1 MPNTYLRYLNLQNF
15 NIYDEQLQ
23 NLEKSLKFR
32 GHKLLLMT
40 SFEKFCSDKLLR
52 VTYFN
57 KFLGHS
63 HNRENLC
70 PQVSSF
76 KEYGQYVN
84 ILNKT
89 TEGKS
94 LHYYQKR
101 PSPNLQHQISFQ
113 TLFFT
118 SRFSTIAI
126 IVL

>member
-1 MPNTYLRYLNLQNF
+1 MPNTYLRYLNFQNF
-15 NIYDEQLQ
+15 NIYEEQLQ
-23 NLEKSLKFR
+23 NLEKSLKFC

-40 SFEKFCSDKLLR
+40 SFEKFCGDKLLR

-57 KFLGHS
+57 KFHGHS

-70 PQVSSF
+70 PQVSFF

-94 LHYYQKR
+94 LHYYAPTPTSSIRFHFKLYF
-101 PSPNLQHQISFQ
+101 LQVGFVP
-113 TLFFT
+113 LP
-118 SRFSTIAI
+118 
-126 IVL
+126 